1 MPVALMSARRRLSG
15 FRTLP
20 LRVLRRVGAL
30 LRPPAPAAPAP
41 APEPAS
47 RAFLSVDYSAE
58 PTAGL
63 IRIFVTASAPD
74 STPAT
79 LVVKAADGEALYS
92 ADIALAPQEQT
103 RWLALHGHLLG
114 DGVHAIRIE
123 LVDAEGALLAQADAS
138 VFAQN
143 RGALAE
149 RVTETLKRQGAPVV
163 IDQCGSELYDYAD
176 RHATPW
182 FDREPEVAAAHIATL
197 LQDGVIDAADAA
209 ALKQFV
215 EQGFLVVED
224 LLGADELEALN
235 LAIDDAVATRRE
247 GYEWGS
253 SQRLHNLHEPYPA
266 VRKLWLHPRVMRLL
280 DLIFDAPARPCQS
293 LTYVF
298 GSQQDHHQDT
308 IHLTPFPAGYMCG
321 VWTAL
326 EDVQPSSG
334 ELMVYPGTHRLP
346 RIYRQTVDLPPV
358 VDGDWT
364 GFGDKVVARWKQMLD
379 EAAVT
384 PQVYRPKAGT
394 VLIWHENLMH
404 AGSMREDLTRSRKSI
419 VCHYFA
425 EGVVGYYDS
434 SATPGAMHLDARG

>member
-1 MPVALMSARRRLSG
+1 MRAI
-15 FRTLP
+15 
-20 LRVLRRVGAL
+20 
-30 LRPPAPAAPAP
+30 LRPPAAPAP
-41 APEPAS
+41 TPAPVEEIAPP
-47 RAFLSVDYSAE
+47 AFLSLDYSGE

-63 IRIFVTASAPD
+63 IRIFITASAPGPI
-74 STPAT
+74 PAT
-79 LVVKAADGEALYS
+79 LVLSARGQTLYT
-92 ADIALAPQEQT
+92 ADIALASQKQT

-114 DGVHAIRIE
+114 DGVHEIRVA
-123 LVDAEGALLAQADAS
+123 LLDSEGKLLAQGVAS
-138 VFAQN
+138 VFARN

-149 RVTETLKRQGAPVV
+149 RVTESLARQGAPIV

-176 RHATPW
+176 RQVTPW
-182 FDREPEVAAAHIATL
+182 FDRDAATAAAHIAAL
-197 LQDGVIDAADAA
+197 VQDGVIDAAEAA
-209 ALKQFV
+209 ALEHFV
-215 EQGFLVVED
+215 DQGFLVVED
-224 LLGADELEALN
+224 LLGPEELDALN
-235 LAIDDAVATRRE
+235 LAVEDAVVSRLE

-253 SQRLHNLHEPYPA
+253 SQRLHNLHERYPA
-266 VRKLWLHPRVMRLL
+266 VRKLWLHPKVTRLL

-334 ELMVYPGTHRLP
+334 ELVVYPGTHRLP

-364 GFGDKVVARWKQMLD
+364 GFGDKVVTRWKEMLD
-379 EAAVT
+379 DLAVA

-404 AGSMREDLTRSRKSI
+404 AGSVREDLTRSRKSI

-434 SATPGAMHLDARG
+434 SAMPGSVHLDERD

>member
-1 MPVALMSARRRLSG
+1 MR
-15 FRTLP
+15 
-20 LRVLRRVGAL
+20 AL
-30 LRPPAPAAPAP
+30 LSAPAAPP
-41 APEPAS
+41 PPPVEEPRP
-47 RAFLSVDYSAE
+47 RAFLSIGYSAE

-74 STPAT
+74 PTPAT
-79 LVVKAADGEALYS
+79 LVVKARDGQTLYT
-92 ADIALAPQEQT
+92 ADIALAPHEQT
-103 RWLALHGHLLG
+103 RWLAVHGHLLG
-114 DGVHAIRIE
+114 DGVHEIRVE
-123 LVDAEGALLAQADAS
+123 LLDSDGGLLAGDVAT

-143 RGALAE
+143 RGALAQ
-149 RVTETLKRQGAPVV
+149 RVTEALQRQGAPLV
-163 IDQCGSELYDYAD
+163 IDQCGSELYDYED
-176 RHATPW
+176 RHAAPW
-182 FDREPEVAAAHIATL
+182 FDRGPEAAAAYIAAL
-197 LQDGVIDAADAA
+197 ASDGAIDAAEAA
-209 ALKQFV
+209 ALGQFV
-215 EQGFLVVED
+215 EQGFLIVED

-235 LAIDDAVATRRE
+235 LAIDDAVASRRE

-253 SQRLHNLHEPYPA
+253 SQRLHNLHQAYPA
-266 VRKLWLHPRVMRLL
+266 VRALWLHPKVMRLL

-334 ELMVYPGTHRLP
+334 ELVVYPGTHRLP

-379 EAAVT
+379 DAAIT

-404 AGSMREDLTRSRKSI
+404 AGSVREDLTKSRKSI

>member
-1 MPVALMSARRRLSG
+1 MR
-15 FRTLP
+15 
-20 LRVLRRVGAL
+20 AL
-30 LRPPAPAAPAP
+30 LRAPAAPPPPPAVEEP
-41 APEPAS
+41 APL
-47 RAFLSVDYSAE
+47 AFLSIDYSAE

-63 IRIFVTASAPD
+63 IRIFITASAPD
-74 STPAT
+74 PTPAT
-79 LVVKAADGEALYS
+79 LVVKARDGQTLYT
-92 ADIALAPQEQT
+92 ADIALAPHKQT

-114 DGVHAIRIE
+114 DGVHEIRVE
-123 LVDAEGALLAQADAS
+123 LLDADGGLLARDAAS

-143 RGALAE
+143 RGALAQ
-149 RVTETLKRQGAPVV
+149 RVTETLQRQGAPLV
-163 IDQCGSELYDYAD
+163 IDQCGSELYDYED

-182 FDREPEVAAAHIATL
+182 FDRGPEAAAAYIAAL
-197 LQDGVIDAADAA
+197 ARDGAIDAAEAA
-209 ALKQFV
+209 ALGQFV

-224 LLGADELEALN
+224 LLGANELEALN
-235 LAIDDAVATRRE
+235 QAIDDAVASRRE

-253 SQRLHNLHEPYPA
+253 SQRLHNLHEAYPA
-266 VRKLWLHPRVMRLL
+266 VRKLWLHPKVMRLL

-334 ELMVYPGTHRLP
+334 ELVVYPGTHRLP

-364 GFGDKVVARWKQMLD
+364 GFGDKVLTRWKQMLD
-379 EAAVT
+379 EAAVA

-404 AGSMREDLTRSRKSI
+404 AGSVREDLTKSRKSI

>member
-1 MPVALMSARRRLSG
+1 MPVEE
-15 FRTLP
+15 
-20 LRVLRRVGAL
+20 V
-30 LRPPAPAAPAP
+30 AP
-41 APEPAS
+41 
-47 RAFLSVDYSAE
+47 RAFLSLDYSGE

-63 IRIFVTASAPD
+63 IRIFITAFAPE
-74 STPAT
+74 PMLAT
-79 LVVKAADGEALYS
+79 LVLSARDQTLHK
-92 ADIALAPQEQT
+92 ADIALAPQKQT

-114 DGVHAIRIE
+114 DGVHEIRVE
-123 LVDAEGALLAQADAS
+123 LLDSEGGLLAQGVAS
-138 VFAQN
+138 IFARN
-143 RGALAE
+143 RGALAQ
-149 RVTETLKRQGAPVV
+149 RVTESLTRQGAPIV

-176 RHATPW
+176 RQVTPW
-182 FDREPEVAAAHIATL
+182 FDRDAEAAAAHIAAL
-197 LQDGVIDAADAA
+197 VQDGTIDSAEAAIFEH
-209 ALKQFV
+209 FV
-215 EQGFLVVED
+215 DHGFLVVED
-224 LLGADELEALN
+224 LLGPDELEALN
-235 LAIDDAVATRRE
+235 LAVEDAVARGLE

-253 SQRLHNLHEPYPA
+253 SQRLHNLHERYPA
-266 VRKLWLHPRVMRLL
+266 VRELWLHPKVTRLL

-334 ELMVYPGTHRLP
+334 ELVVYPGTHRLP

-364 GFGDKVVARWKQMLD
+364 SFGDKVVTRWKQMLD
-379 EAAVT
+379 DLAVA
-384 PQVYRPKAGT
+384 PQVYQPKAGT

-404 AGSMREDLTRSRKSI
+404 AGSVREDLTKSRKSI

>member
-1 MPVALMSARRRLSG
+1 MR
-15 FRTLP
+15 
-20 LRVLRRVGAL
+20 AL
-30 LRPPAPAAPAP
+30 LSAPAAPP
-41 APEPAS
+41 PPPVEEPRP
-47 RAFLSVDYSAE
+47 RAFLSIGYSSE

-63 IRIFVTASAPD
+63 IRIFFTASAPD
-74 STPAT
+74 PTPAT
-79 LVVKAADGEALYS
+79 LVVKARDGQTLYA
-92 ADIALAPQEQT
+92 ADIALAPHEQT

-114 DGVHAIRIE
+114 DGVHEIRIE
-123 LVDAEGALLAQADAS
+123 LLDSDGDLLAGDVAT

-143 RGALAE
+143 RGALAQ
-149 RVTETLKRQGAPVV
+149 RVTEALQRQCAPLV
-163 IDQCGSELYDYAD
+163 IDQCGSELYDYED
-176 RHATPW
+176 RHAAPW
-182 FDREPEVAAAHIATL
+182 FDRGPEAAAAYIAAL
-197 LQDGVIDAADAA
+197 ASGGAIDAAEAA
-209 ALKQFV
+209 ALGQFV
-215 EQGFLVVED
+215 EQGFLIVED

-235 LAIDDAVATRRE
+235 LAIDDAVASRRE

-253 SQRLHNLHEPYPA
+253 SQRLHNLHQAYPA
-266 VRKLWLHPRVMRLL
+266 VRALWLHPKVMRLL

-326 EDVQPSSG
+326 EDVHPSSG
-334 ELMVYPGTHRLP
+334 ELVVYPGTHRLP

-379 EAAVT
+379 DAAVT

-404 AGSMREDLTRSRKSI
+404 AGSVREDLTKSRKSI